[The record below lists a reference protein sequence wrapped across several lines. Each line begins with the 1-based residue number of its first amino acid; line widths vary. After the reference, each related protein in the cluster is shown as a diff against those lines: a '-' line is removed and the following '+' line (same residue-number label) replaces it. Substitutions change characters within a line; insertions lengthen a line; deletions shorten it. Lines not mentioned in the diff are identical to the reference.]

1 MPPRLLPLRLLD
13 ALLFSSGWL
22 ALAAAAHTAVALRQ
36 WPDGSGPAGHH
47 VTLLV
52 LAATLLTY
60 NLDAVLP
67 FKHGQPAGASRRKAW
82 QQQHRRALAALAG
95 AAALTGAWLLLRDG
109 WVHFVPVLL
118 PLAAL
123 AIGYSVPV
131 LPGRGGWRAIRE
143 VPLLKVFLIGGVW
156 AVVTVQVPALALHHP
171 LAATLPLLAER
182 FCFVSGLAIVFDIR
196 DYSRD
201 LGTGL
206 RTFPVVLG
214 LAGAKAAAL
223 VLIAASAAIG
233 LWRGAASPAVLLPAA
248 LAAAIIAAAR
258 DTRGDYFFALLA
270 DGVLLA
276 QAGAYWL
283 A

>member
-1 MPPRLLPLRLLD
+1 MPPRPLPLRLLD

-22 ALAAAAHTAVALRQ
+22 ALAAAAHTAVALRL
-36 WPDGSGPAGHH
+36 WPDAASPAGRN
-47 VTLLV
+47 VVVLV
-52 LAATLLTY
+52 LAATLLAY

-67 FKHGQPAGASRRKAW
+67 FKHGQPAGSSRRKAW

-95 AAALTGAWLLLRDG
+95 VAALTGAGLLLLDG

-131 LPGRGGWRAIRE
+131 LPGPGGWRAIRE
-143 VPLLKVFLIGGVW
+143 LPLLKVFLIGGVW

-171 LAATLPLLAER
+171 LAPTLPLLAER

-201 LGTGL
+201 LATGL

-214 LAGAKAAAL
+214 LGGAKAAAL
-223 VLIAASAAIG
+223 ALVAASVALG
-233 LWRGAASPAVLLPAA
+233 LWRGAAPLAVLLPAA
-248 LAAAIIAAAR
+248 LAAAVIVAAR